1 MANHDRDLDR
11 ELDNALQSLI
21 PSTRSRVNLLPA
33 SEVRMLANKRP
44 RQRIAA
50 IGASTTLALALMGGA
65 AFALE
70 GSISPASWGSKDKEA
85 KSATTSQA
93 SESQTPEQSTS
104 ASSTAPAKEK
114 PAPGTGTDVPAK
126 PGLPIP
132 DVPSIPS
139 LPSDVKVKVG
149 AKLTI
154 GTGSLITVP
163 DLKVPGLPA
172 VPWVTL
178 PALDLNRTIGACGL
192 TKLQVKAPNRT
203 ISVGFELDARRS
215 VVEELAQYSDAKGA
229 LVGYTQ
235 VVDRLER
242 CLTKALVIGD
252 VAKVKIKTS
261 LPGIGNKAF
270 MIEVSHSCKV
280 LCPSATSYSVALVN
294 NVVVLVRH
302 DALLPIEHVEKVEVV
317 KTLTTAVTRV
327 VHTSTSS

>member
-1 MANHDRDLDR
+1 
-11 ELDNALQSLI
+11 
-21 PSTRSRVNLLPA
+21 
-33 SEVRMLANKRP
+33 MLANKRP
-44 RQRIAA
+44 RQRLAA

-70 GSISPASWGSKDKEA
+70 GSLSPASWGSKDKEA

-93 SESQTPEQSTS
+93 PESQTPEQSTS

-114 PAPGTGTDVPAK
+114 PAPGQDIPAK
-126 PGLPIP
+126 PELPIP
-132 DVPSIPS
+132 DVPSVPS
-139 LPSDVKVKVG
+139 LPTDVKVKVG
-149 AKLTI
+149 VKLTI

-163 DLKVPGLPA
+163 DLKVPGLPT
-172 VPWVTL
+172 VPWVKLPTL
-178 PALDLNRTIGACGL
+178 DALDLNRTIDACGL

-203 ISVGFELDARRS
+203 LSVGFELDARRS

-302 DALLPIEHVEKVEVV
+302 DALLLTEHVEKVEVV

>member
-1 MANHDRDLDR
+1 
-11 ELDNALQSLI
+11 
-21 PSTRSRVNLLPA
+21 
-33 SEVRMLANKRP
+33 MLANKRP
-44 RQRIAA
+44 RQRLAA

-70 GSISPASWGSKDKEA
+70 GSLSPASWGSQDKEE

-93 SESQTPEQSTS
+93 PESQTPEQSTS

-114 PAPGTGTDVPAK
+114 PAPGTDVPAK
-126 PGLPIP
+126 PELPIP
-132 DVPSIPS
+132 DVPSVPS
-139 LPSDVKVKVG
+139 LPTDVKVKVG

-172 VPWVTL
+172 VPWVKL
-178 PALDLNRTIGACGL
+178 PGLDLNRTIDACGL

-215 VVEELAQYSDAKGA
+215 VVEELAQYSDAKSA

-302 DALLPIEHVEKVEVV
+302 DALLLTQHVEKVEVV